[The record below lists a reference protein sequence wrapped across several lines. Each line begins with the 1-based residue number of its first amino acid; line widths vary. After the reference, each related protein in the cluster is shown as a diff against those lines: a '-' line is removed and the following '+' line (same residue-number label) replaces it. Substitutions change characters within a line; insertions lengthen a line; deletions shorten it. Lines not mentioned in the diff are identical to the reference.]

1 MVEKEKYLQIIHQQM
16 ECLNGLMYNLLGMM
30 NLDNGI
36 PQTQVIDTP
45 CMEGE
50 TNMAKRIK
58 QRVKVGDTTKWATGY
73 SMQEV
78 MESAARL
85 LMESS
90 FDSEVK
96 SKKATPFLKDYLPKY
111 QATYKQKLRKNT
123 KAAYEHLTRNYIMPN
138 LGNKQINEITTGDI
152 QIMYDSMVD
161 KGLAEETIKKVRNIL
176 RPCFES
182 ALEDELIERNP
193 FNSNRLEIHTDKGTH
208 HKVFPLDIMD
218 AIKADIPTLPEK
230 ERCMMALLSYAGL
243 RVGEVLGLRWSDI
256 DFENAILHVK
266 IGVTHPTRNQ
276 PEIGLPKT
284 KASIRDIPMD
294 QALIDVMMPLRKSG
308 YVIGGQQP
316 LTCQQ
321 DKRLWDKLR
330 KRYHL
335 EGYSRHDFRA
345 TCATVWFEQ
354 GIPLL
359 TIQAMLGHEDSKTTT
374 KYYTKVRESSLWEAK
389 RIMDSHSHPCDIN
402 IPNTNDSEALKNKGF
417 RYNPPPEMRHIM

>member
-1 MVEKEKYLQIIHQQM
+1 
-16 ECLNGLMYNLLGMM
+16 
-30 NLDNGI
+30 
-36 PQTQVIDTP
+36 
-45 CMEGE
+45 
-50 TNMAKRIK
+50 
-58 QRVKVGDTTKWATGY
+58 
-73 SMQEV
+73 
-78 MESAARL
+78 
-85 LMESS
+85 
-90 FDSEVK
+90 
-96 SKKATPFLKDYLPKY
+96 
-111 QATYKQKLRKNT
+111 
-123 KAAYEHLTRNYIMPN
+123 
-138 LGNKQINEITTGDI
+138 
-152 QIMYDSMVD
+152 MYDSMVD

-345 TCATVWFEQ
+345 TCATVGFEQ